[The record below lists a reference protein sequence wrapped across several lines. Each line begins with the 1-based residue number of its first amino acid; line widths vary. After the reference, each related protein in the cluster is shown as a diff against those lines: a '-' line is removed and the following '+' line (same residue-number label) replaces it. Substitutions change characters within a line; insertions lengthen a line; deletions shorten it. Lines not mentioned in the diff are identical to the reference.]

1 MRAVRIHEWAAPA
14 VVEEVPDPARAAGET
29 LVRIDAAAINH
40 LDLTVASGT
49 FELKPALPYVGGV
62 EGSATVLE
70 SDDIPV
76 GTQVL
81 LRGGGL
87 GLLRDGTWRESASV
101 PTKAM
106 IVLDTALAPEVAAT
120 FFVPATTAYVA
131 VHDIAR
137 VQPGERVAVIGAS
150 GGVGS
155 MLVQVAGAVGAQ
167 VTGISVRADQLDE
180 IPDAASRAAL
190 SDADASAEFASKR
203 SFDLII
209 DTVGGADL
217 IARTRWVRP
226 GGRAVAV
233 GYVAGVETTVHLPS
247 WLLDDV
253 ALLPVNMIRQEKR
266 SRQIAPEL
274 AARIGAGELRVPVE
288 TVAVEAAPDALSRLA
303 TGRVHGRAAIVF

>member
-1 MRAVRIHEWAAPA
+1 
-14 VVEEVPDPARAAGET
+14 
-29 LVRIDAAAINH
+29 
-40 LDLTVASGT
+40 
-49 FELKPALPYVGGV
+49 
-62 EGSATVLE
+62 
-70 SDDIPV
+70 
-76 GTQVL
+76 
-81 LRGGGL
+81 
-87 GLLRDGTWRESASV
+87 
-101 PTKAM
+101 
-106 IVLDTALAPEVAAT
+106 
-120 FFVPATTAYVA
+120 
-131 VHDIAR
+131 
-137 VQPGERVAVIGAS
+137 
-150 GGVGS
+150 